1 MDDLVSMSASLCQLQ
16 EKLED
21 TTEDVNRKRTDNT
34 MAKRKK
40 DRQYN
45 GQKKKDRQYNVHM

>member
-40 DRQYN
+40 
-45 GQKKKDRQYNVHM
+45 GQKIQ